1 MKNLSD
7 QPCLIARS
15 LAVVG
20 DAWSML
26 IMRDA
31 HAGLT
36 RFDDFRKGLGIAP
49 TMLTGRLSAL
59 TDEGLLEKRRYS
71 ERPPRDEYVLTEAG
85 RDFLPVL
92 FAIGAWG
99 RKHRGG
105 GRRHPVLRR
114 RGRNGDRSRYHR
126 PRDRRSGRNTSHSR
140 RRNRMSGAA
149 FRRHGRQCAGAVTP
163 WRPPSIFLAF
173 FLYL

>member
-31 HAGLT
+31 HAGMS
-36 RFDDFRKGLGIAP
+36 RFDEFRKSLGIAP
-49 TMLTGRLSAL
+49 TMLAARLASM
-59 TDEGLLEKRRYS
+59 TEEGLLEKRRYS
-71 ERPPRDEYVLTEAG
+71 DRPPRDEYVLTEAG
-85 RDFLPVL
+85 RDLLPVL

-105 GRRHPVLRR
+105 GDVTRFFDAEKGTEIDPVTID
-114 RGRNGDRSRYHR
+114 GE
-126 PRDRRSGRNTSHSR
+126 T
-140 RRNRMSGAA
+140 GAPVGTRA
-149 FRRHGRQCAGAVTP
+149 IRIVAV
-163 WRPPSIFLAF
+163 R
-173 FLYL
+173 